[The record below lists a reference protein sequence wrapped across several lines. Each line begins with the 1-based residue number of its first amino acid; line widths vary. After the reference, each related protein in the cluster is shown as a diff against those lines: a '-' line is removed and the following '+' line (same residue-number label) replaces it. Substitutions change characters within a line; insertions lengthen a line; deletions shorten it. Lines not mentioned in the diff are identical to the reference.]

1 MLQKLTSHPHEPPTP
16 KSTEFQLH
24 GIDIGITNG
33 KNKAVLDL
41 SVEKGSPMPASVKT
55 AISMQQ
61 HLFDEANEL
70 ASELNVSRSKLFVL
84 AIEEF
89 LKKNENKKMLDQI
102 NAAFTD
108 SSDEEEKASGNLM
121 KKKQKEIVE
130 NDPW

>member
-1 MLQKLTSHPHEPPTP
+1 MS
-16 KSTEFQLH
+16 
-24 GIDIGITNG
+24 I
-33 KNKAVLDL
+33 
-41 SVEKGSPMPASVKT
+41 SVKT

-61 HLFDEANEL
+61 HLFDEVNEL

-102 NAAFTD
+102 NVAFID
-108 SSDEEEKASGNLM
+108 SPDKEEGICENLM
-121 KKKQKEIVE
+121 RKKQKAIVE